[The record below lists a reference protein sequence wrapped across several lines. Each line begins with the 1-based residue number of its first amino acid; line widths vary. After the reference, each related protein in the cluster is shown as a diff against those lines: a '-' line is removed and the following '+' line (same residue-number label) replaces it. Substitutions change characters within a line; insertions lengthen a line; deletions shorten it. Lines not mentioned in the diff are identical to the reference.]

1 VRRRY
6 HLPDDISVPESM
18 APDDRRR
25 LVSVVRD
32 AITSAVRA
40 ATPDDAVVVPAAVR
54 PAPRERVDQAG
65 RRANSATYEIPSFGD
80 EGRKVPLP
88 VGAAGPD
95 FEDRPTLGNLPRDE
109 PNTVRRVELRPVGGK
124 WREVDVRG
132 RTSHASG
139 NYVFVVQDDR
149 IYAVKRSWT
158 TIEGGPAGH
167 TEAARGRRVTWAGTV
182 TISRN
187 TGQVTRWDDA
197 SGHYRPAASLRQ
209 SALDAG
215 LPESRWRQSAETLA
229 RPRPAGEPG
238 QQLPVFQPRTRS
250 STGEPARVRPGPPR
264 PDLLD
269 AHLRGG
275 GSAPSEGQVAAPA
288 AGPAGKPEVP
298 PQGRKVVGRVSF
310 SYDTEAHGDDRVQ
323 ARNID
328 LSDYPGRGPGRINKF
343 FAANPLAE
351 GFTRIGVTESANKI
365 TDVLM
370 DKVADHFAKVVP
382 QARAALLEM
391 FPAGEQVLAD
401 YQIVALSAVAD
412 EVVEGHQPQGRPLA
426 ENIADLTAYQDA
438 LNEAVGQARRYQAEI
453 VPILDD
459 LQRRANVL
467 ADVVNDLDRAFAWIH
482 QYLPVLFAYYQSFLL
497 WRAKEVFHRFHEEIN
512 VLIHLLD
519 GRDTQYR
526 RLVEHL
532 DKRQDS
538 LIDRVGDPSSWADEL
553 LARARR
559 AGPRH

>member
-1 VRRRY
+1 MSSGNGSVKRCY

-25 LVSVVRD
+25 LTSVVRD
-32 AITSAVRA
+32 AITGAVRA
-40 ATPDDAVVVPAAVR
+40 ATTDDTVVVRAAARAV
-54 PAPRERVDQAG
+54 PRERADRTG
-65 RRANSATYEIPSFGD
+65 ATYDIPSFGD

-88 VGAAGPD
+88 VGGAGPE

-109 PNTVRRVELRPVGGK
+109 PDTVRRVELRLVRGK
-124 WREVDVRG
+124 WREVDLRG

-139 NYVFVVQDDR
+139 NYVFVVQDER
-149 IYAVKRSWT
+149 IYAVKRRWT

-167 TEAARGRRVTWAGTV
+167 TEAARGHRVTWAGTV

-197 SGHYRPAASLRQ
+197 SGHYRPAAMLRQ
-209 SALDAG
+209 SAIDAG
-215 LPESRWRQSAETLA
+215 LPENRWRQSPETLA
-229 RPRPAGEPG
+229 RPRPASEPG
-238 QQLPVFQPRTRS
+238 SQLPVFQPRTRS
-250 STGEPARVRPGPPR
+250 RTGEPARIRPGAPQ
-264 PDLLD
+264 PDLLE

-275 GSAPSEGQVAAPA
+275 GSAPVAAPA
-288 AGPAGKPEVP
+288 GNPEVP

-310 SYDTEAHGDDRVQ
+310 SYDTEAHGDDRVL

-328 LSDYPGRGPGRINKF
+328 LSDYPGRGPGRINRF

-351 GFTRIGVTESANKI
+351 GFTRIGVSESANKI
-365 TDVLM
+365 TDLLM

-391 FPAGEQVLAD
+391 FPTGEQMIVD
-401 YQIVALSAVAD
+401 YQIVALSAAAD
-412 EVVEGHQPQGRPLA
+412 EVIDGHQPQERPLA

-438 LNEAVGQARRYQAEI
+438 LNEAVDQARRYQAEI

-482 QYLPVLFAYYQSFLL
+482 RYLPVLFAYYQSFLL
-497 WRAKEVFHRFHEEIN
+497 WRAKEMFHRFHEEIN
-512 VLIHLLD
+512 VLIRLLD

-538 LIDRVGDPSSWADEL
+538 LIDRVGDPSAWADEL

-559 AGPRH
+559 GGTPQRKP

>member
-1 VRRRY
+1 VNRSVKRYY
-6 HLPDDISVPESM
+6 HLPGDIGVPESM

-25 LVSVVRD
+25 LTSMVRD
-32 AITSAVRA
+32 AIAGVVRVATTADDAVTVRA
-40 ATPDDAVVVPAAVR
+40 AARTV
-54 PAPRERVDQAG
+54 PRERAG
-65 RRANSATYEIPSFGD
+65 RTRATYDIPSFGD

-88 VGAAGPD
+88 VGGAGPG

-109 PNTVRRVELRPVGGK
+109 PDTVRRVELRLVRGK
-124 WREVDVRG
+124 WREVDARG

-139 NYVFVVQDDR
+139 NYAFVVQDER

-158 TIEGGPAGH
+158 TLEGGPGGH
-167 TEAARGRRVTWAGTV
+167 TEAARGRPVTWAGTM

-209 SALDAG
+209 SAIDAG
-215 LPESRWRQSAETLA
+215 LPGNKWQQSPETLA

-238 QQLPVFQPRTRS
+238 PQLPVFQPRTRS
-250 STGEPARVRPGPPR
+250 KTGEPARIRPGAPQAE
-264 PDLLD
+264 LLE

-275 GSAPSEGQVAAPA
+275 RAAAPVAAPA
-288 AGPAGKPEVP
+288 STPKVP
-298 PQGRKVVGRVSF
+298 PRGDQVVGRVSF
-310 SYDTEAHGDDRVQ
+310 SYDTEAHGGDRVL
-323 ARNID
+323 AKNID
-328 LSDYPGRGPGRINKF
+328 LSGYPGRGPGRINRF

-351 GFTRIGVTESANKI
+351 GFTRIGVSESANKI
-365 TDVLM
+365 TDLLM
-370 DKVADHFAKVVP
+370 DQVADYFAKVVP

-391 FPAGEQVLAD
+391 FPTGEQLIAD
-401 YQIVALSAVAD
+401 YRIVALSGAAD
-412 EVVEGHQPQGRPLA
+412 EVIEGHQPQDRQLA

-438 LNEAVGQARRYQAEI
+438 LNEAVDQARRYQAEI

-482 QYLPVLFAYYQSFLL
+482 RYLPVLFAYYQSFLL
-497 WRAKEVFHRFHEEIN
+497 WRAKELFHRFHEEIN
-512 VLIHLLD
+512 VLIRLLD
-519 GRDTQYR
+519 GRDTHYR

-538 LIDRVGDPSSWADEL
+538 LIDRVGDPSAWADEL

-559 AGPRH
+559 SGTPQRKP

>member
-1 VRRRY
+1 MNRSVKRCY
-6 HLPDDISVPESM
+6 HLPDVIVVPESM
-18 APDDRRR
+18 VPDDRRR
-25 LVSVVRD
+25 LTSVVRD
-32 AITSAVRA
+32 AITGAVRTATTAGDAVTVRA
-40 ATPDDAVVVPAAVR
+40 AAR
-54 PAPRERVDQAG
+54 PVPRERAG
-65 RRANSATYEIPSFGD
+65 PAGATYDIPSFGD

-88 VGAAGPD
+88 VAGAGPG

-109 PNTVRRVELRPVGGK
+109 PDTVRRVELRLVRGK
-124 WREVDVRG
+124 WREVDARG

-139 NYVFVVQDDR
+139 NYAFVVQDER

-158 TIEGGPAGH
+158 TLEGGPAGH
-167 TEAARGRRVTWAGTV
+167 TEAARGHRVTWAGTV

-209 SALDAG
+209 SAIDAG
-215 LPESRWRQSAETLA
+215 LPENKWQQSAETLA

-238 QQLPVFQPRTRS
+238 SQLPVFQPRTRS
-250 STGEPARVRPGPPR
+250 RTGEPARIRPGAPQTE
-264 PDLLD
+264 LLE

-275 GSAPSEGQVAAPA
+275 GSSSGGGPAAAPV
-288 AGPAGKPEVP
+288 AGPASTPKVP
-298 PQGRKVVGRVSF
+298 PRGDKVVGRVSF
-310 SYDTEAHGDDRVQ
+310 SYDTEAHGGDRVL
-323 ARNID
+323 AKNID
-328 LSDYPGRGPGRINKF
+328 LSDYPGRGPGRINRF

-351 GFTRIGVTESANKI
+351 GFTRVGVSESANKI
-365 TDVLM
+365 TDLLM
-370 DKVADHFAKVVP
+370 DKVAEHFAKVVP

-391 FPAGEQVLAD
+391 FPTGEQMLAD
-401 YQIVALSAVAD
+401 YRIAALSAAAD
-412 EVVEGHQPQGRPLA
+412 EVIEGRQPPDRPLA

-438 LNEAVGQARRYQAEI
+438 LNEAVDQARRYQAET
-453 VPILDD
+453 VPILAD

-482 QYLPVLFAYYQSFLL
+482 RYLPVLFAYYQSFLL

-512 VLIHLLD
+512 TLIHVLD
-519 GRDTQYR
+519 GRETQYR

-538 LIDRVGDPSSWADEL
+538 LIDRVGDPSAWADEL

-559 AGPRH
+559 KP